1 MSNPEQEPTLDI
13 AHGDQAR
20 SQHLRESLKVLR
32 QKVDN
37 PEFHRL
43 VDDVLAGKTSL
54 RDVAQT
60 AAFGQTVAPLAQQA
74 VDRMK
79 DMPEDERQ
87 ALADEGERQFNEFR
101 RQLAQDAEP
110 GMQAKRENA
119 PRVEE
124 EDEDFSQMSFL
135 EDPGRRD
142 R

>member
-13 AHGDQAR
+13 ARGDQAR

-43 VDDVLAGKTSL
+43 VDDVLAGKASL
-54 RDVAQT
+54 REVAQT

-74 VDRMK
+74 VDRMN

-87 ALADEGERQFNEFR
+87 ALTYEGERQFDELR
-101 RQLAQDAEP
+101 RQLAQDSEP
-110 GMQAKRENA
+110 GMQAERENA

-124 EDEDFSQMSFL
+124 EDEDFSQTSFL